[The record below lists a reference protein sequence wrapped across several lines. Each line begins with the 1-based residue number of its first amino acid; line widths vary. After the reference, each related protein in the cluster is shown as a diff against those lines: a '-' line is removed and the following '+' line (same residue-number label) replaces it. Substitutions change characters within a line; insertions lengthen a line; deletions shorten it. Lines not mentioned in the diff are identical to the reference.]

1 MLGAFF
7 GPRYRDWWLSYAG
20 NPESMSHY
28 CNHWLVR
35 TSAAKAYARGL
46 VKLDR
51 MQPSMVEYHVNP
63 VYLGPEDPVE
73 VDGPYAL
80 LGDHSR
86 TGIQKV
92 DPRFVGTHARLC
104 KSIRYVEI
112 AREIAPEILSPSSSS
127 SSPDSQ
133 ATLFPSKPASGRA
146 PSSPSSFFP
155 SGALLSVWLMFP
167 SRLRMVAYDVLRNVG
182 ERLYGKPN
190 DYSTVQRLP
199 FGLYLKY
206 QGDPA
211 GFRNEFNALQMVRR
225 HTSIPVPKPLD
236 VVVKK
241 SKSDGPFSSQAYLLI
256 TRLPGVPLSRYQD
269 VLSDRDCE
277 HIAAQLR
284 DYVAQLRD
292 IPRPT
297 SADPDLPI
305 CDTLG
310 AACRDPRIRSGDPVG
325 PFPDEAAFSQVL
337 RFPDDPARREHK
349 IMFTHADLNP
359 RNILIDRITDGDAG
373 GGWRVTGIVDWE
385 NAGWYPEYW
394 DYTKALFEGFRW
406 TRRYVRMV
414 KGVFAGLGDYSKELD
429 VETRSW
435 ESGDGI

>member
-7 GPRYRDWWLSYAG
+7 GPRYCDWWLSYAR
-20 NPESMSHY
+20 NPESTSYY

-35 TSAAKAYARGL
+35 TSAAKIYARGL
-46 VKLDR
+46 
-51 MQPSMVEYHVNP
+51 YHVNP
-63 VYLGPEDPVE
+63 VFIGPEDPVE

-112 AREIAPEILSPSSSS
+112 AREIAPEILPPS
-127 SSPDSQ
+127 
-133 ATLFPSKPASGRA
+133 
-146 PSSPSSFFP
+146 PSSPSRRAAPCP
-155 SGALLSVWLMFP
+155 SQPTSGRKASSPSSVLPTGVFLSVWLMFP
-167 SRLRMVAYDVLRNVG
+167 NRLRIAAYDVLRDIG

-190 DYSTVQRLP
+190 GYSTVQRLP

-206 QGDPA
+206 QGEPA
-211 GFRNEFNALQMVRR
+211 GFRNEFNALRIVGQ

-236 VVVKK
+236 VVVKE

-269 VLSDRDCE
+269 VLSDSDCE
-277 HIAAQLR
+277 HIAAQLK
-284 DYVAQLRD
+284 DYLAQLRN

-297 SADPDLPI
+297 SFDPEAVI

-325 PFPDEAAFSQVL
+325 PFPDEAAFSEVL
-337 RFPDDPARREHK
+337 CFPDDPARRGHK
-349 IMFTHADLNP
+349 IVFTHADLNP
-359 RNILIDRITDGDAG
+359 RNILMTARPMGML
-373 GGWRVTGIVDWE
+373 E
-385 NAGWYPEYW
+385 E
-394 DYTKALFEGFRW
+394 
-406 TRRYVRMV
+406 
-414 KGVFAGLGDYSKELD
+414 GVFAGLGDYSKELD